1 MSYFLDALFSTSVVV
16 RSCIIFRLFV
26 FPKDSNFKHTHTS
39 LSRIDNIMMKE
50 IQVFICFFFF
60 LELCVAKN
68 HVMKLRLVALSSE
81 HSISPQ
87 QQKKSFWFFHFLII
101 SQWRLFKSQ
110 FPVKCNALHVFNSL
124 LEHKSKNNYS
134 LTLFVAFEEM
144 HTRVWKCCFQPT
156 NRSYKYL
163 WPRWR
168 YRLLRADWIF

>member
-39 LSRIDNIMMKE
+39 FSRIDNIMMKE

-87 QQKKSFWFFHFLII
+87 QQKRAFDFFIFLSFHNDGYSSHNFRSNVTLYTFLILCLSI
-101 SQWRLFKSQ
+101 
-110 FPVKCNALHVFNSL
+110 
-124 LEHKSKNNYS
+124 KSKNKYS
-134 LTLFVAFEEM
+134 LTLFVAFKEM
-144 HTRVWKCCFQPT
+144 HTRV
-156 NRSYKYL
+156 
-163 WPRWR
+163 
-168 YRLLRADWIF
+168 